1 MTQEQHIKELLS
13 RYINN
18 SSTPQDIE
26 ELDKLFAD
34 PKHEEL
40 LKELL
45 QEQYYSIRDGA
56 SDNRSGAEVK
66 DKIYDYVVSHEQ
78 ETVGKRTKKQ
88 WWSKVAAAVAV
99 VLTLGAGIV
108 FYQQSR
114 PTADQIAHTTED
126 IQPGGNKAYLT
137 LANGQRIS
145 LSDAANGDVAQQDG
159 IIIRK
164 TADGELVYEI
174 TEIGD
179 ANDEIKY
186 NTIETPNGGQYQ
198 IRLPDGTSVWLNAA
212 SRLKYPTS
220 FSTVGER
227 RVQLDGEGYFE
238 VAKDSKRPF
247 IVVSQDQQVQVLGTH
262 FNINAY
268 DDEGNIVTTLLEGS
282 VKVGNMNQEA
292 KVLTPGQQSVNTG
305 GNLQVSAVN
314 TDFATDWKD
323 GYFRFNDKSLEVGL
337 REIARWY
344 NVDVIYEDESLKAEP
359 LAGRISKYDNI
370 SQVLKKMELAGIFHF
385 SIEGRKIIVK

>member
-1 MTQEQHIKELLS
+1 MAQEQQIKELLY

-45 QEQYYSIRDGA
+45 QEQYYFIKEET
-56 SDNRSGAEVK
+56 SDNKSGTEVK
-66 DKIYDYVVSHEQ
+66 EKIYNYVVSHEQ
-78 ETVGKRTKKQ
+78 EIVDKRTKKLG
-88 WWSKVAAAVAV
+88 WSKVAAAAAI
-99 VLTLGAGIV
+99 VLALGAGIF
-108 FYQQSR
+108 FYQQSE
-114 PTADQIAHTTED
+114 PTPDQVVQTTED

-137 LANGQRIS
+137 LANGQKIS

-174 TEIGD
+174 AETGD
-179 ANDEIKY
+179 ISNEVKY

-198 IRLPDGTSVWLNAA
+198 VRLPDGTSVWLNAA
-212 SRLKYPTS
+212 SSLTYPIS
-220 FSTVGER
+220 FALSKNRHVE
-227 RVQLDGEGYFE
+227 LSGEGYFE
-238 VAKDSKRPF
+238 VAKDNKRPF
-247 IVVSQDQQVQVLGTH
+247 IVSVHDQEVEVLGTH

-268 DDEGNIVTTLLEGS
+268 ADEGNIKTTLLEGS
-282 VKVGNMNQEA
+282 VKVGNLNEEA
-292 KVLTPGQQSVNTG
+292 KILRPGQQSINSN
-305 GNLQVSAVN
+305 GNLQVNSVDTKHVIA
-314 TDFATDWKD
+314 WKE

-344 NVDVIYEDESLKAEP
+344 NVDIVYEKESLKTEP